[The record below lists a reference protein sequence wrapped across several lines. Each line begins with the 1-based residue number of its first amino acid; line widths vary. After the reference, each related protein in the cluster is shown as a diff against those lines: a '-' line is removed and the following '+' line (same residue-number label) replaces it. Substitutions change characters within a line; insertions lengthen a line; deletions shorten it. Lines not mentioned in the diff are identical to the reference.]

1 MDTYTYIYVKRTRC
15 SFNFN
20 YYVLLV
26 FLLFVASCKRDQLS
40 DPYELNETALEIKAW
55 LASQKELPGIKM
67 LWTAFHNL
75 NERMKIIRKIS
86 LLE

>member
-1 MDTYTYIYVKRTRC
+1 MDTYTYVKSTRC

-26 FLLFVASCKRDQLS
+26 FLLFVGSCKRDQLS

-55 LASQKELPGIKM
+55 
-67 LWTAFHNL
+67 
-75 NERMKIIRKIS
+75 
-86 LLE
+86 